1 MSDYHLAQ
9 VNVAKM
15 RWPLEDPR
23 MHGFSSRLDE
33 INALAERS
41 SGFIWRYVDES
52 GAATDTRPFDDPD
65 ILFNLSVWQSVDHL
79 KAYVYHS
86 THRELVGRRQDWFAS
101 GSGLHMALWWMPAG
115 HRPSVAEALE
125 RLNHIRQLGPSQYAF
140 GFARPY
146 DPPAKKT
153 GAA

>member
-23 MHGFSSRLDE
+23 MQGFSSRLDE
-33 INALAERS
+33 INAVAERS
-41 SGFIWRYVDES
+41 AGFVWRYVDDS

-86 THRELVGRRQDWFAS
+86 THRELIGERQDWFAS
-101 GSGLHMALWWMPAG
+101 GSGPHMALWWVPAG
-115 HRPSVAEALE
+115 HRPTVAEALE
-125 RLNHIRQLGPSQYAF
+125 RLNHIRQLGPGQYAF
-140 GFARPY
+140 GFARPFE
-146 DPPAKKT
+146 PPEEKT